1 MAILIHVRNRKS
13 NASRARRL
21 PRLLVSAALAIVVV
35 APAVSWA
42 SRDQEVQTITRLA
55 ADVNSKD
62 PKVRRAA
69 LKALASRGPEAIEP
83 LSLLVSDPERD
94 IRSDAIG
101 AIVAIYVEPPPRA
114 RVSSAEDAFGWTQYR
129 TTPWAVPPALL
140 TNLVRALADDW
151 PSLRRDAAYAL
162 GVVMT
167 PPIDARVADE
177 LIYSLAD
184 PDNSVRLAATR
195 SLGRLRATRGGDHL
209 IGRIVDPDLPV
220 RLAAM
225 RAVGEIREARA
236 LVALQEQLDYYRGAT
251 AGRTALE
258 ALARIAHR
266 STWELFTRERLSK
279 NEAHRRYAYEG
290 IARLGGIQAADAV
303 ATEQLLIEERDEA
316 VVTAIAFALAAAGR
330 PYVER
335 VVMALIDPD
344 TANQAI
350 DYVVELGSARPA
362 ALVPY
367 LRHADPLVR
376 ERVATAMGFVA
387 DADAEAALSPLTSDG
402 DPSVHRAA
410 ETALIR
416 MRVSKQAGTLRP
428 TP

>member
-1 MAILIHVRNRKS
+1 MAILIHCHVSKS
-13 NASRARRL
+13 NAARARRF
-21 PRLLVSAALAIVVV
+21 RWLLVSAALVVC
-35 APAVSWA
+35 AHAVSSA
-42 SRDQEVQTITRLA
+42 SLQQELQTITRLS
-55 ADVNSKD
+55 ADVNSAD

-69 LKALASRGPEAIEP
+69 LKALASRGPEALEP
-83 LSLLVSDPERD
+83 LSLLVADPERD
-94 IRSDAIG
+94 IRGDAVG
-101 AIVAIYVEPPPRA
+101 AIVAIYVEPPPRE
-114 RVSSAEDAFGWTQYR
+114 RVSGAENAFGWTQYR

-140 TNLVRALADDW
+140 TNLVRALADEW

-184 PDNSVRLAATR
+184 ADHSVRLAAAR
-195 SLGRLRATRGGDHL
+195 SLGRLRATRAGDHL

-236 LVALQEQLDYYRGAT
+236 LIALHDQLDYYRGGI

-266 STWELFTRERLSK
+266 STAELFTRERFSK
-279 NEAHRRYAYEG
+279 SEAHRRYAYKG
-290 IARLGGIQAADAV
+290 IARLGGISGTDAV
-303 ATEQLLIEERDEA
+303 VVEQLLMEERDEA
-316 VVTAIAFALAAAGR
+316 VATAMAFALAAAGR

-335 VVMALIDPD
+335 VVMGLTDSD

-350 DYVVELGSARPA
+350 DYVVELGTAQP
-362 ALVPY
+362 LVLIPY
-367 LRHADPLVR
+367 LKHTDAIVR
-376 ERVATAMGFVA
+376 ERVATAMGFVG
-387 DADAEAALSPLTSDG
+387 DADAEAALSQLTSDG
-402 DPSVHRAA
+402 NPSVRRAA
-410 ETALIR
+410 ETAIIR
-416 MRVSKQAGTLRP
+416 LRLSKQAGTLRP
-428 TP
+428 TR

>member
-1 MAILIHVRNRKS
+1 MAILMRAHAWNS
-13 NASRARRL
+13 NAGRARRL
-21 PRLLVSAALAIVVV
+21 PRLLLSPALAVCPLV
-35 APAVSWA
+35 PAVSLT
-42 SRDQEVQTITRLA
+42 SFDQEAQTITRLA
-55 ADVNSKD
+55 EEVNSAD

-69 LKALASRGPEAIEP
+69 LKSLASRGPEALEP
-83 LSLLVSDPERD
+83 LGLLVGDPERD

-101 AIVAIYVEPPPRA
+101 AIVAIFVEPPPRE
-114 RVSSAEDAFGWTQYR
+114 RVTSAEDAFGWTRYR

-184 PDNSVRLAATR
+184 PDNSVRLAAAR
-195 SLGRLRATRGGDHL
+195 SLGRLRATRAGDHL

-236 LVALQEQLDYYRGAT
+236 LVALQEQLDYYRGGI

-266 STWELFTRERLSK
+266 STRNCSRGNGCRKARRTAAMRTRAS
-279 NEAHRRYAYEG
+279 
-290 IARLGGIQAADAV
+290 
-303 ATEQLLIEERDEA
+303 
-316 VVTAIAFALAAAGR
+316 
-330 PYVER
+330 P
-335 VVMALIDPD
+335 
-344 TANQAI
+344 
-350 DYVVELGSARPA
+350 GSAGSRP
-362 ALVPY
+362 P
-367 LRHADPLVR
+367 
-376 ERVATAMGFVA
+376 T
-387 DADAEAALSPLTSDG
+387 LS
-402 DPSVHRAA
+402 
-410 ETALIR
+410 
-416 MRVSKQAGTLRP
+416 RP
-428 TP
+428 NSC

>member
-1 MAILIHVRNRKS
+1 M
-13 NASRARRL
+13 
-21 PRLLVSAALAIVVV
+21 
-35 APAVSWA
+35 
-42 SRDQEVQTITRLA
+42 
-55 ADVNSKD
+55 
-62 PKVRRAA
+62 
-69 LKALASRGPEAIEP
+69 GPEALEP
-83 LSLLVSDPERD
+83 LSLLVGDPERG

-101 AIVAIYVEPPPRA
+101 AILAIYVEPPPRE
-114 RVSSAEDAFGWTQYR
+114 RVSSAEDAFGWTRYR

-151 PSLRRDAAYAL
+151 PSVRRDAAYAL

-167 PPIDARVADE
+167 PPIDDRVADE

-184 PDNSVRLAATR
+184 ADNSVRLAAVK
-195 SLGRLRATRGGDHL
+195 SLGRLRATRAGDHL

-236 LVALQEQLDYYRGAT
+236 LVALQDQLDYYRGGI

-266 STWELFTRERLSK
+266 STAELFTRERFSK
-279 NEAHRRYAYEG
+279 SEAHRRYAYEG
-290 IARLGGIQAADAV
+290 IARLGGIPATDALAV
-303 ATEQLLIEERDEA
+303 EQLLIEERDEA
-316 VVTAIAFALAAAGR
+316 VATAMAFALAAAGR
-330 PYVER
+330 PYVDR
-335 VVMALIDPD
+335 VVMALTDPD

-350 DYVVELGSARPA
+350 DYVVELGSAQPST
-362 ALVPY
+362 LVRY
-367 LRHADPLVR
+367 LQHTDPLVR
-376 ERVATAMGFVA
+376 ERVATAMGFVG
-387 DADAEAALSPLTSDG
+387 DAGAEAAVSQLTTDG
-402 DPSVHRAA
+402 NPSVRRAA
-410 ETALIR
+410 EKALIR